1 MYNIVKFPRVC
12 LKGSSFV
19 GQSIKGQ
26 RNNGVPLKKSA
37 LGLALVELMI
47 AITIGSILSAGV
59 IQIFIS
65 NKDAYKLNEEY
76 SLLQENGRRTLS
88 RLGYSIMMADHWGI
102 MSTFDVGTKMLAA
115 ATVKTAITGIGNC
128 NGNWI
133 LETGTSN
140 GDVLVTGVRGYE
152 GELTLGN
159 VVTNS
164 SLPSGCLVDSE
175 YVANSDIVVLRYAD
189 AGQVVA
195 KANLASTSEPNYADM
210 VFIRGGVNNINKVI
224 FPFTEVTL
232 GGSVADLGTLDVDGV
247 YNYPYSV
254 ELYYLR
260 TCTNKDPITG
270 CLDSKPALVHLR
282 LSSETANAP
291 EFIEEVVAE
300 NIEQLQFLYGVDLNN
315 DGSLDKYSNA
325 KSVADWAQ
333 VISVS
338 VSFISRTG
346 QESTGFTDNK
356 IYTMLDYKHTLTG
369 KNNKY
374 HRKLYEK
381 NIQIRNRVR
390 S

>member
-1 MYNIVKFPRVC
+1 MKNIAKLPKISVREQ
-12 LKGSSFV
+12 GS
-19 GQSIKGQ
+19 
-26 RNNGVPLKKSA
+26 KKSII
-37 LGLALVELMI
+37 GLALVELMI
-47 AITIGSILSAGV
+47 AITIGSILTAGV

-65 NKDAYKLNEEY
+65 NKDAYKLNEQY

-88 RLGYSIMMADHWGI
+88 RMGYSIMMADHWGI
-102 MSTFDVGTKMLAA
+102 MSTFDVGTQMEAA
-115 ATVKTAITGIGNC
+115 STVKTAITGIGNC
-128 NGNWI
+128 DGGWI
-133 LETGTSN
+133 LDTGTTN
-140 GDVLVTGVRGYE
+140 GDVVVTGVRGYE
-152 GELTLGN
+152 GENTLAN

-164 SLPSGCLVDSE
+164 GLPSGCLVDSE

-195 KANLASTSEPNYADM
+195 KANLADTSEPNYADT
-210 VFIRGGVNNINKVI
+210 VFIRGGINNINKVI

-232 GGSVADLGTLDVDGV
+232 GGDVADLGTLDVDGV
-247 YNYPYSV
+247 YNYPYSI

-260 TCTNKDPITG
+260 SCTNKDTIAG
-270 CLDSKPALVHLR
+270 CLDNKPALVHLR
-282 LSSETANAP
+282 LSNETGNAP

-315 DGSLDKYSNA
+315 DGNLDAYSNA
-325 KSVADWAQ
+325 DSVLDWAQ

-346 QESTGFTDNK
+346 QKSSDFLDNNT
-356 IYTMLDYKHTLTG
+356 YTMLDYSHTPSVSDR
-369 KNNKY
+369 KY